1 MYLGK
6 VEVAEELVL
15 VLEERAHE
23 TRGIGRSRFGRHAG
37 LYRTEHCVFRRR
49 RKLASERESADPSS
63 RHVLTFPR
71 RWYVPVSLGAG
82 VPGMSCF
89 RLKRNTGLS
98 SCVHFDGKK

>member
-23 TRGIGRSRFGRHAG
+23 ARGVGRSRFGRHAG

-49 RKLASERESADPSS
+49 RK
-63 RHVLTFPR
+63 
-71 RWYVPVSLGAG
+71 
-82 VPGMSCF
+82 
-89 RLKRNTGLS
+89 
-98 SCVHFDGKK
+98 